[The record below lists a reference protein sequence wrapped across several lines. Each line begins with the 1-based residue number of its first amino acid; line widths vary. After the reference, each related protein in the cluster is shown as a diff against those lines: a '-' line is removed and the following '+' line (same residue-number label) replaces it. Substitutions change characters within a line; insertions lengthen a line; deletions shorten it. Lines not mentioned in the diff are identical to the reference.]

1 MGLRNKNKQ
10 APTSNSNAFMGT
22 QQAAVWLGRSL
33 ATHDVM
39 IRITSQLM
47 DIIAIQQHMITEIQ
61 KQVDPIQLDGVE
73 ISQHSEN
80 ILKELDEI
88 RGKMDPVLKMVDES
102 CAVLEKMV
110 ES

>member
-10 APTSNSNAFMGT
+10 ASASTNTAFMGT

-33 ATHDVM
+33 STHDVM

-61 KQVDPIQLDGVE
+61 KQVDPIHLDGVE

-88 RGKMDPVLKMVDES
+88 RSKMDPVLKMVDES
-102 CAVLEKMV
+102 CTILEKMV